1 MPKLV
6 HSSLSTAVTLVS
18 AVSLVNTVPFIFHYP
33 GFSFLGPMCCPP
45 AFTSI
50 NSVNSQNSL
59 AGWDLLSA
67 HLPGE
72 DVEAHGDVLTNYYEA
87 KTELQFRSE
96 RPPNPFRFP
105 LHQISCG
112 TKSGK

>member
-1 MPKLV
+1 MKPSVTTPFHPSHPPKAMPKLV

-72 DVEAHGDVLTNYYEA
+72 DVEAQRG
-87 KTELQFRSE
+87 
-96 RPPNPFRFP
+96 
-105 LHQISCG
+105 
-112 TKSGK
+112 